1 MRRGLKKTLSIVIAV
16 AVVVTII
23 VAVFFGYIPEKYDY
37 HIGSVAT
44 KDIYASRNVIDNY
57 QTRYDAVLAKNSIKT
72 ILIRS
77 GSDSSDNIENVKAFF
92 QLVRQSRAQT
102 MDEYGTPVKDYAKVR
117 DGLIKN
123 VNDSIGY
130 ELSEDDADTYL
141 TLSYSA
147 FNYLEDK
154 ANSVTELLMM
164 DLADQKSLNLQLSN
178 NLNTI
183 FEEDD
188 SFSTYS
194 DLLMNTLSGILKP
207 NAVFDDDATSEAAE
221 NAYNQVM
228 DDPVE
233 IQKGTKIV
241 SAGDVITEH
250 SYEILTDLELIS
262 DETFDF
268 ILLLRVTLYVIVI
281 AAVLV
286 VFLYLRGEKFNPDF
300 RIFVSMCIL
309 FVLPILIG
317 LYVSSLSYQAVAILF
332 FTTVCAAFLGVS
344 DAIILSIFLLVFMW
358 PIYSFDTEM
367 FMTSL
372 SGIVVCS
379 SISGKNKTAN
389 NSAALI
395 VFPTLSVVIISFIFN
410 FLNGSTRSGYVS
422 SLTMSALSSAVSV
435 VAAIGL
441 MPIFELISGS
451 VSPVKLIDLSQ
462 PSQPLLKRL
471 FIEAPGTSQH
481 SMMVANLADA
491 AADAVGCD
499 ALLCRVASYFH
510 DIGKLNN
517 PGYFTENQ
525 KDYNPHDV
533 LTPVE
538 SMAIITAHTEDGVK
552 MAQKNRLPQAIIDII
567 AQHHGNTYPSYFYKK
582 AIDEAKLKG
591 LPEPDPNAFRYK
603 STVPQSKEAAIVML
617 ADTCEAAIK
626 SMKTTDIKE
635 VETLIRKLIK
645 RKIDEDQLVNSG
657 LSFDDIEKIIK
668 AFLNIYSGQFHERI
682 TYPE

>member
-1 MRRGLKKTLSIVIAV
+1 MRRGLKRAISITVAIAV
-16 AVVVTII
+16 MVTII
-23 VAVFFGYIPEKYDY
+23 VALFSAYIPEKYDY

-44 KDIYASRNVIDNY
+44 KDIYAARNVIDNY
-57 QTRYDAVLAKNSIKT
+57 QTHYDAVLAKNSTKT
-72 ILIRS
+72 ILVRNTD
-77 GSDSSDNIENVKAFF
+77 DSSKNINNIKSFF
-92 QLVRQSRAQT
+92 QIVRQERANT
-102 MDEYGTPVKDYAKVR
+102 MDEYGTPVQDYVGVRNELIEKVSSS
-117 DGLIKN
+117 
-123 VNDSIGY
+123 VGY
-130 ELSEDDADTYL
+130 DLSEEDADTYL
-141 TLSYSA
+141 TLSYHS

-154 ANSVTELLMM
+154 ANAVTEILMM
-164 DLADQKSLNLQLSN
+164 DLADEESLNLQLSN
-178 NLNTI
+178 SLNNI
-183 FEEDD
+183 FEEDN
-188 SFSTYS
+188 SFATYR
-194 DLLMNTLSGILKP
+194 DLLMRTMSGILKP
-207 NAVFDDDATSEAAE
+207 NAEFDDDATSEAAE

-228 DDPVE
+228 EDPVE
-233 IQKGTKIV
+233 IQRGTKIV
-241 SAGDVITEH
+241 SAGEVINEH
-250 SYEILTDLELIS
+250 SYQILSDLELIS
-262 DETFDF
+262 DDSYDYA
-268 ILLLRVTLYVIVI
+268 LLFRVTLYVVI
-281 AAVLV
+281 ISGVLV
-286 VFLYLRGEKFNPDF
+286 VFLRLRGDKFNPDF
-300 RIFVSMCIL
+300 RILISIFIIFVI
-309 FVLPILIG
+309 PILIG
-317 LYVSSLSYQAVAILF
+317 LYASSFSYQAVAILF
-332 FTTVCAAFLGVS
+332 FTTICAAFLGVS
-344 DAIILSIFLLVFMW
+344 DAIILSVFLLVYMW

-372 SGIVVCS
+372 AGIVVCA
-379 SISGKNKTAN
+379 SISGRNKTSN

-410 FLNGSTRSGYVS
+410 FLNGSTKNGYIS
-422 SLTMSALSSAVSV
+422 SLTMSAISSAVSV

-499 ALLCRVASYFH
+499 ALLCRVGAYFH

-517 PGYFTENQ
+517 PSYFTENQ

-533 LTPVE
+533 LTPAE
-538 SMAIITAHTEDGVK
+538 SIAIITAHTDDGVK

-582 AIDEAKLKG
+582 AVDEAKLKG
-591 LPEPDPNAFRYK
+591 LPEPDPDAFRYR
-603 STVPQSKEAAIVML
+603 SVIPQTKEAAIVML

-626 SMKTTDIKE
+626 SSKSTDIKE
-635 VETLIRKLIK
+635 VEALIRKLIK

-657 LSFDDIEKIIK
+657 LSFDEIEKITK

-682 TYPE
+682 LYPE